1 MSKNLISAMMLISGS
16 KRIIARFRRAPESVD
31 HDETESLADRV
42 LLVLEQHRHHALSV
56 PLEMTVR
63 ELAERVGTANRADL
77 ERALEELLAQNVI
90 LCFNMSG
97 PTHERGDLLF
107 RDELNLCSDADFWN
121 IEVMGMSAP

>member
-1 MSKNLISAMMLISGS
+1 MSKNLIAAMMLISGS
-16 KRIIARFRRAPESVD
+16 KRIIARFRRAPKSVD

-56 PLEMTVR
+56 PLEITVR
-63 ELAERVGTANRADL
+63 DLGRRVGSLGRADL
-77 ERALEELLAQNVI
+77 ERALEELLARNMI
-90 LCFNMSG
+90 FCFDMSG

-107 RDELNLCSDADFWN
+107 VDELSLCSDADFWN

>member
-1 MSKNLISAMMLISGS
+1 MMLISGS